1 MRTVKLCMVV
11 LLLAAGLGEVAADP
25 PPPVA
30 KPAPTPAPAAGSASG
45 TVPTPAPSTP
55 SPGTASQP
63 ANVPD
68 RIEPTEKV
76 HADSEISFPV
86 DI

>member
-1 MRTVKLCMVV
+1 MRTVTLCMI
-11 LLLAAGLGEVAADP
+11 LLCSAWSFSGAAADP
-25 PPPVA
+25 PGAPA
-30 KPAPTPAPAAGSASG
+30 KPAPAPAPGASSTTPPSTAPAAKA
-45 TVPTPAPSTP
+45 
-55 SPGTASQP
+55 PGTAPQP
-63 ANVPD
+63 ASAPD